1 MGGREPGRELVVV
14 ALPGVQDFI
23 AEAQSTS
30 DVHASSDIYA
40 SLADQVVDALR
51 DAGGELVLP
60 VRDSAGTV
68 DAGRAVDAKQP
79 GRGRSG
85 DSAGTPNRIVAL
97 FPAGTGAVAAG
108 ARGRRLMA
116 PGRAGCGARWACPK
130 AIRFR
135 RRPGFPLVQWVCVPE
150 GAGGYAGQWRE
161 AQRLLAA
168 RRRIRDFAAV
178 PQQEWRQRKLCSL
191 APRWPAEPE
200 APDGVPPHE
209 RSAVL
214 SVAGWVKRRW
224 RRLSDSPGFP
234 SAASIASA
242 PYRLVVL
249 TAAWTGRITV
259 PGAYRSG

>member
-14 ALPGVQDFI
+14 ALPGVRDFI

-40 SLADQVVDALR
+40 SLADRVV

-68 DAGRAVDAKQP
+68 DAGQAVDAKQP
-79 GRGRSG
+79 VRGRSG
-85 DSAGTPNRIVAL
+85 GSAGTPNRIVAL
-97 FPAGTGAVAAG
+97 FSAGSGAVAAG
-108 ARGRRLMA
+108 RAR
-116 PGRAGCGARWACPK
+116 RAADGAWEGWVRCALGLSKGDPVP
-130 AIRFR
+130 AT
-135 RRPGFPLVQWVCVPE
+135 PGFPLVQWVCVPE
-150 GAGGYAGQWRE
+150 GAGEYAGQWRE

-168 RRRIRDFAAV
+168 RPRIRDFAV
-178 PQQEWRQRKLCSL
+178 VQEQGWRQRKLCWL
-191 APRWPAEPE
+191 PPRWAAEPE

-224 RRLSDSPGFP
+224 RRLSDSPGFRP
-234 SAASIASA
+234 LRRSRRRLIA
-242 PYRLVVL
+242 
-249 TAAWTGRITV
+249 WWC
-259 PGAYRSG
+259 